1 MIKCNTCNTENENQ
15 AKFCTNCGK
24 SLKNEINKKKKS
36 FLKKIFIIFLFLYI
50 LIFVCN
56 FIYVQKNIK
65 PLIFETTFAT
75 TKYQIKASYNQKQRI
90 ININFKSD
98 LKIQKWHKEAMGY
111 IKPISNLG
119 FKNKDGKDVEIKYDN
134 INLNIGENLSFDY
147 VLTNASLKD
156 FKEIKKTLKT
166 TNLSLIQSDVIN
178 ANINTRQNAK
188 NKFEQNKVYR
198 PFTNYYRTHYQYNKY
213 PKENSYDKEYENFYK
228 DY

>member
-1 MIKCNTCNTENENQ
+1 
-15 AKFCTNCGK
+15 
-24 SLKNEINKKKKS
+24 
-36 FLKKIFIIFLFLYI
+36 
-50 LIFVCN
+50 
-56 FIYVQKNIK
+56 
-65 PLIFETTFAT
+65 
-75 TKYQIKASYNQKQRI
+75 
-90 ININFKSD
+90 
-98 LKIQKWHKEAMGY
+98 MGY
-111 IKPISNLG
+111 IKPISNLA

-198 PFTNYYRTHYQYNKY
+198 PFTNYYRTPYQYNKY